1 MNTAA
6 QTQSLKS
13 ALPRRS
19 PFGVPPLGGSASSD
33 AGSENCH
40 SAYIPSARRL
50 KAELQTSALARSSQ
64 FGVPPLGGATSSA
77 TGLTKYHAAPTPRAF
92 RLKAELQTSAALV
105 ALALAL
111 LFLAPAHLHAQVVA
125 DTLGG
130 GPSQLNPTSSAGS
143 ADGDTAATAQFNQ
156 PAGLALDSTGRYLFL
171 ADTGNN
177 AVRRLDLTAG
187 QTTTIIAG
195 LNRPVDVAL
204 DPAGNL
210 HVLTQGDGLIR
221 RYDSFGNLIATN
233 NATALSTPSAF
244 ALDAAGNCYVT
255 ELAGGGALR
264 FVNATNRAVTTLA
277 PVAAIPL
284 SAPRGVVVLDNGN
297 VAISD
302 SGNHAIRI
310 FNPGTLTLT
319 TLTGLNG
326 AGAINGTASVA
337 RLNSPHRIA
346 KAGGG
351 FLVVADTGNQQLRKI
366 APDGTV
372 SVLYG
377 LAPANWYTGPNSY
390 PGWVD
395 GTAPVA
401 EAREPE
407 GVVVNGSGD
416 VFVTEQFY
424 HLVRKATGT
433 ALTGPSG
440 SSSGG
445 GDTNGSSGITLNPPS
460 LTLAP
465 NSGYFPMG
473 QLLTVTSSST
483 NVFFTTDGTEPT
495 TNSTRLAI
503 SGGTGTIRWA
513 SPTNDLASLR
523 LRAFVFSGTNSAST
537 NLSGLAAPVT
547 TIGVPPGYNATLA
560 AGIGSTIVV
569 PVVVNLRAG
578 DRLKSLQFRVEVTPN
593 GAAPMILDQF
603 RALPISSNDFIAT
616 ITSDQAG
623 APALFNS
630 LGYTFGTTRGLA
642 LSMIGTNSNLSV
654 SRFGVAAM
662 LAVPI
667 PPGAAN
673 GDSYQI
679 TVLQPSGTS
688 DGLQTPVTLTPLA
701 SQTITVQSLSYLVG
715 DTASSGWYNAGDFGS
730 GDLDNSDVNNVF
742 YASLGIRLP
751 YSFTDA
757 FDAMDAYPEDADGTV
772 GGDHQIRFLDWQIIL
787 LRSLRLNGAP
797 GLGVSTNNWS
807 RGWAA
812 GGVRTNGTTTLR
824 ASLVRRLVPPG
835 AGEIWVRHALLG
847 AGIVENAAP
856 GTDVSVPVFVKVGA
870 LARLSGLQFRAIV
883 SPVGLATPPLESAA
897 QFVPLAAGALAPVN
911 FTATQI
917 GCAWNLGALNLAGQ
931 TRTVLGQLR
940 FRIPA
945 AAARGDA
952 YRIQFANA
960 DGAPDLATQYE
971 FETLSGA
978 VWIGPA
984 PRPADGISDEWK
996 IRFFGTVDD
1005 PRAAPDADPDGDGVP
1020 NLAEFLAGTDPTDR
1034 GSRPRL
1040 DAAARLTNGR
1050 PDGVALRLLTAP
1062 GKLYVSEWSPSLVVP
1077 NWTPF
1082 ATNSGDGYSAD
1093 IPAPSAP
1100 GGTGFYRLRVL
1111 P

>member
-1 MNTAA
+1 M
-6 QTQSLKS
+6 
-13 ALPRRS
+13 P
-19 PFGVPPLGGSASSD
+19 
-33 AGSENCH
+33 NCH
-40 SAYIPSARRL
+40 GAYIPSLRRL
-50 KAELQTSALARSSQ
+50 KA
-64 FGVPPLGGATSSA
+64 G
-77 TGLTKYHAAPTPRAF
+77 
-92 RLKAELQTSAALV
+92 LQTSAALLV
-105 ALALAL
+105 LAL
-111 LFLAPAHLHAQVVA
+111 LLVLAPAHLHAQVVA

-130 GPSQLNPTSSAGS
+130 GPSQANPTSSAGS
-143 ADGDTAATAQFNQ
+143 ADGDTSATAQFNQ
-156 PAGLALDSTGRYLFL
+156 PAGLALESTGRYLYL

-177 AVRRLDLTAG
+177 AVRRLDLVAL

-210 HVLTQGDGLIR
+210 YVLTQGDGLIR

-233 NATALSTPSAF
+233 NATALSSPSAF
-244 ALDAAGNCYVT
+244 ALDGSGNFYVT

-264 FVNATNRAVTTLA
+264 FVNATNRIVTTLT
-277 PVAAIPL
+277 PVTAIPL
-284 SAPRGVVVLDNGN
+284 ASPRGVVVLDNGT
-297 VAISD
+297 VALSD

-310 FNPGTLTLT
+310 FNPITLALT

-326 AGAINGTASVA
+326 AGAINGGPGVA
-337 RLNSPHRIA
+337 RLNSPHRLA

-377 LAPANWYTGPNSY
+377 IAAANWFTGPFSY

-395 GTAPVA
+395 GTAAVA

-440 SSSGG
+440 TSSGG
-445 GDTNGSSGITLNPPS
+445 GGSGDPGTGVTLNPPS

-465 NSGYFPMG
+465 NTGYFPMG

-495 TNSTRLAI
+495 TNSTPLAI
-503 SGGTGTIRWA
+503 TGGTGTIRWA
-513 SPTNDLASLR
+513 SPTNDLAALR
-523 LRAFVFSGTNSAST
+523 LKAFVFNGTNSAST

-547 TIGVPPGYNATLA
+547 TIGVPSGYNATLA

-569 PVVVNLRAG
+569 PVVVNLRAT
-578 DRLKSLQFRVEVTPN
+578 DHLKSLQFRVEVTPN

-616 ITSDQAG
+616 ITSDQSG
-623 APALFNS
+623 APTLVNS
-630 LGYTFGTTRGLA
+630 LAYAFGTTRGLA

-654 SRFGVAAM
+654 SRFGVAAL
-662 LAVPI
+662 LAVPL

-701 SQTITVQSLSYLVG
+701 SQTITVQSISYLVG

-757 FDAMDAYPEDADGTV
+757 FDAMDAYPEDTEGTV

-824 ASLVRRLVPPG
+824 ASLARRVVAPG
-835 AGEIWVRHALLG
+835 AGQIWVRQALLG
-847 AGIVENAAP
+847 AGIIENAAA

-870 LARLSGLQFRAIV
+870 LARLSGLQFRAII
-883 SPVGLATPPLESAA
+883 SPVGVATPTLDSAV
-897 QFVPLAAGALAPVN
+897 QFVPLAAGGLAPVN

-960 DGAPDLATQYE
+960 DGAPDLTTQYE

-978 VWIGPA
+978 VWVGPA
-984 PRPADGISDEWK
+984 PRLADAISDEWK
-996 IRFFGTVDD
+996 IRFFGSVDD
-1005 PRAAPDADPDGDGVP
+1005 PRAAADADPDGDGVS
-1020 NLAEFLAGTDPTDR
+1020 NLGEFLAGTDPTDSA
-1034 GSRPRL
+1034 SRPRL
-1040 DAAARLTNGR
+1040 DASARLTNGR

-1077 NWTPF
+1077 IWTPF
-1082 ATNSGDGYSAD
+1082 ATNSGDGYTAD
-1093 IPAPSAP
+1093 IAAPAAP
-1100 GGTGFYRLRVL
+1100 GSTGFYRLRVL